1 MAMGAAF
8 ALGQFRGN
16 GASDSSR
23 ALLVGEIKRQV
34 QGICGQ
40 FAQVG
45 RESFSCF
52 AASHKQ
58 QVGLH
63 GWPSCLLAL
72 IVQ

>member
-1 MAMGAAF
+1 MAMGVALT
-8 ALGQFRGN
+8 LGQFGGN
-16 GASDSSR
+16 GASDSQR
-23 ALLVGEIKRQV
+23 ALLVGEIKGQT
-34 QGICGQ
+34 QGLGGQ

-45 RESFSCF
+45 REALSCF

>member
-1 MAMGAAF
+1 
-8 ALGQFRGN
+8 
-16 GASDSSR
+16 
-23 ALLVGEIKRQV
+23 V

-52 AASHKQ
+52 AASQEQ
-58 QVGLH
+58 QMGLH